1 MSTKTTFKRI
11 ALVTVAAL
19 GFGVLS
25 SVPSLANGDASATAS
40 TYTKSL
46 SLGWTSATVVGN
58 DGTTNPTYSPAIFSM
73 TAMGNNG
80 FSHALFETS
89 GAETITASV
98 ISGPSGLVADIN
110 DLLITPVTGNMNA
123 GYAAAT
129 SGDNDAS
136 VNGLNARLVAAQ
148 AGSQDEV
155 AIAAGKNPTSPN
167 SVYNFAVTPDG
178 TTAVDFGTYTI
189 RIRLT
194 DNTGFQTSYTVKVAF
209 VTDAADSGAVITPA
223 ITGTYIAG
231 DTSIGHTSTRKMTAT
246 LKDANGG
253 RIFAAG
259 ASAFDPGTPVLAA
272 ALVTSTGAIRAETMT
287 IADTGLAA
295 TDFVAATTETAAIAE
310 DTDAGTPA
318 QDAVSAAT
326 KNAASVIVNDLNGTY
341 GIKSS
346 STLGAATST
355 GDSLRVRYGSVSTTA
370 AFTITAAATA
380 STVGVGSFTAT
391 GKLAGSTAN
400 AVTLPVTT
408 KSVTFS
414 NSVTISDV
422 AQTGYNTYY
431 TLAYGASCVLADMS
445 PTKSSTPVKL
455 ATDSTGVAALVV
467 TNANPLNGCTAT
479 VVWSGAA
486 TNPGVA
492 SGDNQVATWASPAA
506 TTSLASVGSYQAKLA
521 STNTVSWTITDQ
533 FGAVV
538 VGKTVQFDIAGA
550 NEDTPATAVTDA
562 NGQVS
567 LTWTDAAAAADE
579 TDTVTITAVGAD
591 TPTTGSVTVTYKT
604 ALQAVANIQA
614 TYGSTATLVPTTNIG
629 GTDGI
634 AVSTADQLDLT
645 ASFTSTYTAAPW
657 VRLKFTAR
665 TSANATVSGVP
676 TTVTVSGAQL
686 VTTTGKLGTSKVVY
700 DNGYIYVLGTT
711 AGVATVT
718 ATNGTVTSKATILFV
733 NDNDLDE
740 RVVSATESNGIV
752 TVSVKDAFGNA
763 VSGST
768 LDVTASGGAVL
779 GSSTFGSYKTST
791 DGTVSFSVTGAG
803 TVTAKLGTAYKTGYL
818 AASGNA
824 TGTVSTPGAPA
835 GVRSASVT
843 TKGIT
848 DAATTAATAATAAAV
863 AATAAANAASAA
875 AAKAG
880 ADAVAAS
887 AAAQAAA
894 VAAAEAAA
902 DAAAEATDAANAATD
917 AANASAE
924 AGDAATAAAQDAAD
938 AVAALSTQVSEMISA
953 LKAQLTALT
962 NLVIKIQKKV
972 KA

>member
-25 SVPSLANGDASATAS
+25 SVAPATAADTTAS
-40 TYTKSL
+40 TFTSSL
-46 SLGWTSATVVGN
+46 SLNTTSITSVGAL
-58 DGTTNPTYSPAIFSM
+58 DTTGSAEKYNAAVFKI
-73 TAMGNNG
+73 TANGNG
-80 FSHALFETS
+80 GSSAELFADES
-89 GAETITASV
+89 ITASV
-98 ISGPSGLVADIN
+98 SAVPTSVFSTYTMGANSADLELSFVSGTGYGAAFTTTGTVADGTTVKTALV
-110 DLLITPVTGNMNA
+110 DTS
-123 GYAAAT
+123 AT
-129 SGDNDAS
+129 SS
-136 VNGLNARLVAAQ
+136 VDQARLVGGGALATTN
-148 AGSQDEV
+148 G
-155 AIAAGKNPTSPN
+155 
-167 SVYNFAVTPDG
+167 VYFLAVTPG
-178 TTAVDFGTYTI
+178 NGKTAAMDSGYYTI
-189 RIRLT
+189 RIRLQDT
-194 DNTGFQTSYTVKVAF
+194 SGFITNYSVKVQF
-209 VTDAADSGAVITPA
+209 VTSAADSGAVIVPT
-223 ITGTYIAG
+223 ITGTVFAG
-231 DTSIGHTSTRKMTAT
+231 DAITYTTTKNMKAT
-246 LKDANGG
+246 LRDANNGLIQG
-253 RIFAAG
+253 VGSAAYTPTIPTVTADIMNLTTG
-259 ASAFDPGTPVLAA
+259 LAKGTTNTA
-272 ALVTSTGAIRAETMT
+272 T
-287 IADTGLAA
+287 IADSGADAVDHVAIT
-295 TDFVAATTETAAIAE
+295 TDGTVSVAATRETA
-310 DTDAGTPA
+310 
-318 QDAVSAAT
+318 
-326 KNAASVIVNDLNGTY
+326 NVINLKGDGTY
-341 GIKSS
+341 GI
-346 STLGAATST
+346 TTGVLTAAAAD
-355 GDSLRVRYGSVSTTA
+355 GDSLRVRYGATSASA
-370 AFTITAAATA
+370 ALTITAAATA

-391 GKLAGSTAN
+391 GKIAGATAN
-400 AVTLPVTT
+400 AVTLPLTT
-408 KSVTFS
+408 KSVTF
-414 NSVTISDV
+414 NNLVTLTSV

-445 PTKSSTPVKL
+445 PTKSATPVKL

-467 TNANPLNGCTAT
+467 TNANPLNACTAS

-486 TNPGVA
+486 TNPGVT
-492 SGDNQVATWASPAA
+492 SGDTQVATWAAPAA

-550 NEDTPATAVTDA
+550 NEATPATAVTDA

-567 LTWTDAAAAADE
+567 LTWTDAAAVNAD

-657 VRLKFTAR
+657 VRLKFLAR

-803 TVTAKLGTAYKTGYL
+803 TVTAKLATAYKTGYL

-848 DAATTAATAATAAAV
+848 DAATAAATAATAAAV
-863 AATAAANAASAA
+863 AATAAATAASAA